1 CLIFKKNLCFSYVV
15 PKNKAN
21 VCVVIAWGFFCLRS
35 HVVEIFDDNK
45 LTELGFFSRF
55 LSVIVH
61 PVSDTEM
68 AICITEQEMYVS
80 CFHKKNACA

>member
-1 CLIFKKNLCFSYVV
+1 
-15 PKNKAN
+15 
-21 VCVVIAWGFFCLRS
+21 VIVWGFFCLRS

-80 CFHKKNACA
+80 GFHKKMHVHKKKLTKYLTQGMNKKN